1 MFDENPTYNFE
12 YKVAD
17 DEAQTYVTM
26 NEGRQDNVVTGMY
39 SYVDP
44 LVSAFYYLFFKNINI
59 IIKTR
64 DL

>member
-44 LVSAFYYLFFKNINI
+44 LVSAFHNLFSKTLNIKI
-59 IIKTR
+59 R